1 MVVYVPQEIS
11 QYLLHS
17 NNIWSTHFEAKKRQK
32 KTLKDIFVYHFL
44 FYICLFLAVELLK

>member
-1 MVVYVPQEIS
+1 MC
-11 QYLLHS
+11 HKRFH
-17 NNIWSTHFEAKKRQK
+17 NICYTVTTYEVHTLKQKKDKK